1 MIKNTEQ
8 CPITNA
14 MLMVGGKWKPII
26 IFVLS
31 TGKLRFG
38 KIAFLIPI
46 ISRKVLTQQLRE
58 LERDGI
64 LTRTVYS
71 ETPPR
76 VEYELTNMGRELLPV
91 YNMLAEWSKKYTL
104 EDV

>member
-1 MIKNTEQ
+1 MIKNTGQ

-14 MLMVGGKWKPII
+14 MSMVGGKWKPII

-58 LERDGI
+58 LESDGI